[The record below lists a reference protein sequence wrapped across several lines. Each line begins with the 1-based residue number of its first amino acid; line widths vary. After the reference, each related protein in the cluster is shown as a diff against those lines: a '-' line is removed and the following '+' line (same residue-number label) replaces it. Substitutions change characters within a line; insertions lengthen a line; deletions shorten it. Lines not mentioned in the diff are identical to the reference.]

1 MSRIQNKQ
9 DLDLERDPA
18 LRHSPAI
25 MHQESGFLG
34 INHALS
40 SKQASSLELQE
51 MQRESGKEGKG
62 EGGIKKYKWKR
73 IICVWAKKMYEM
85 SMQRR
90 NYQNWDGKKEKE
102 IQ

>member
-40 SKQASSLELQE
+40 SKQASSLELQGT
-51 MQRESGKEGKG
+51 QRESGKEGKG
-62 EGGIKKYKWKR
+62 EGGIKKDK
-73 IICVWAKKMYEM
+73 
-85 SMQRR
+85 
-90 NYQNWDGKKEKE
+90 
-102 IQ
+102 

>member
-62 EGGIKKYKWKR
+62 EGGIKKDK
-73 IICVWAKKMYEM
+73 
-85 SMQRR
+85 
-90 NYQNWDGKKEKE
+90 
-102 IQ
+102 